1 MKEFRRLLPI
11 FVGLLLLMATTVKAA
26 PNISSVTPLGLQLG
40 ATTEV
45 SLGGTELTSPLKI
58 WTSFPAEVEVLPTS
72 EGADDATTAKLRL
85 KLTENVGVGVGA
97 ISVAGATGVSQ
108 LYLVVI
114 EDAPVIAEPS
124 PNN

>member
-26 PNISSVTPLGLQLG
+26 PNISSVTPLGLQPG

-85 KLTENVGVGVGA
+85 KLTKNVGVGVGA
-97 ISVAGATGVSQ
+97 ISVAGVTGVSQ

-114 EDAPVIAEPS
+114 ELSLIHI
-124 PNN
+124 